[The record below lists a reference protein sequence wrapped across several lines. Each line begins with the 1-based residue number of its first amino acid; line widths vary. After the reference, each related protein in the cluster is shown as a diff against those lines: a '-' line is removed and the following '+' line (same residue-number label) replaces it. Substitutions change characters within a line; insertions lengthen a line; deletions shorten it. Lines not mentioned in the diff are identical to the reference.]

1 MSTFTSSSHV
11 QQPPARYTVG
21 DAARILGCHADTV
34 RVYIHSGAL
43 PALNLGTG
51 TANHYRISAADLDA
65 FIAARTTGAAS

>member
-1 MSTFTSSSHV
+1 MSTFVTSGHV

-21 DAARILGCHADTV
+21 DVARILGCHADTV

-51 TANHYRISAADLDA
+51 TANYYRISPTDLAA
-65 FIAARTTGAAS
+65 FVAARTTKAAS